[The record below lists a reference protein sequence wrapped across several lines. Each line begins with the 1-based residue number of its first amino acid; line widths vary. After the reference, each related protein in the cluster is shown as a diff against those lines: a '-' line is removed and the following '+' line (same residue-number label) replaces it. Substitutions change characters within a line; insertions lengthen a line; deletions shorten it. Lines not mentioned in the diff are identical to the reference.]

1 VPTFSFPS
9 TTFVIEGDPEAV
21 RESGRAY
28 GRFATVAG
36 EAATDLHRLDSAFWV
51 GSEGDAF
58 RARLGDI
65 PPHLDVAHG
74 AFAQVATALDG
85 FADVLASAQGRMA
98 GVRADAEQ
106 TFSSLARARADRP
119 EARVDP
125 LEGAWDDQ
133 LSAAAGLRAEVLE
146 AAQRAAVS
154 IRAAARRSPTADQG
168 WLAGKWEDGRRWVS
182 DRVDDLRNFVAEH
195 ASGLRMLAKVLRWV
209 GMALVAVGAVLAA
222 LSFVAGVFSFG
233 IGWLGEIPAG
243 AVLGAG
249 MILWGVGDTIDTT
262 VDWAEGRI
270 SGREFAFR
278 AGFAVVTA
286 FAGGVVVK
294 AGGKVLDEL
303 APRVG
308 ENLRRWVDD
317 IIKPTP
323 SREELI
329 DELVRQ
335 GVKHTPENIVAIGR
349 DPGGRIVFL
358 ETGSPSAGLEHIL
371 LKKHQFA
378 QRGVGEDQVAD
389 YVFTAVT
396 KGKVVG
402 MQNTRPVYE
411 FQWNGATHRVAVT
424 VGDNGFIVGAN
435 PVG

>member
-1 VPTFSFPS
+1 VPTFTFPAAA
-9 TTFVIEGDPEAV
+9 FAIEGDPEAV
-21 RESGRAY
+21 RETGRRY
-28 GRFATVAG
+28 GRFATAAG
-36 EAATDLHRLDSAFWV
+36 EAAADLRALDSGSWV

-58 RARLGDI
+58 RARLGEL

-74 AFAQVATALDG
+74 AFAQVARALDG

-106 TFSSLARARADRP
+106 TFSALARASADPSDLRGLQ
-119 EARVDP
+119 EA
-125 LEGAWDDQ
+125 LDDQ
-133 LSAAAGLRAEVLE
+133 FTAAAGVRAQVLE
-146 AAQRAAVS
+146 AAQRAAAG
-154 IRAAARRSPTADQG
+154 IRAAGRSSPTAAQG
-168 WLAGKWEDGRRWVS
+168 WLADKWEDATRWLS
-182 DRVDDLRNFVAEH
+182 NRADDLRSFVAEH

-209 GMALVAVGAVLAA
+209 GMALVAVGAALAA

-249 MILWGVGDTIDTT
+249 AILWGAGDALDST

-278 AGFAVVTA
+278 AGFAVATA
-286 FAGGVVVK
+286 FAGGLAVK
-294 AGGKVLDEL
+294 FGGKVLDKL
-303 APRVG
+303 APRVA
-308 ENLRRWVDD
+308 EKLRRWVDGVVS
-317 IIKPTP
+317 PRP

-329 DELVRQ
+329 DELAQR

-371 LKKHQFA
+371 LKKTQYA
-378 QRGVGEDQVAD
+378 KQGVGEDHVAE

-396 KGKVVG
+396 KGRVVG
-402 MQNTRPVYE
+402 MQRTRPIYE
-411 FQWNGATHRVAVT
+411 FQWNGATHRLAVD

-435 PVG
+435 PVD